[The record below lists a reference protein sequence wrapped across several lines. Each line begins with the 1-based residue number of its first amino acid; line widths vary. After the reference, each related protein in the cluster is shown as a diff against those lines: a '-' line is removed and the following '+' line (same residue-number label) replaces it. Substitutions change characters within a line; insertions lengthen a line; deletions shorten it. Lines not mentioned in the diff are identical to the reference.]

1 MVAARKKKS
10 TKRAKRTARPL
21 VGGYL
26 ERISVVAFEKYHN
39 EITELVKS
47 NHGIYALY
55 KSDRLYY
62 VGLATDLRRRVKQH
76 LRDKHAGKW
85 NRFSLFLVRKVDHI
99 KEIESLL
106 LSIADPQGNKQGGR
120 LRRATNLQKQLRK
133 LMNQRSRAE
142 IDDIL
147 KPSSRGMKGKR
158 RTRRTSARTTSRTRQ
173 DSSDRPLKGRFA
185 GKRLY
190 ATHKGRDY
198 RAVVHGS
205 GRIKF
210 NGNFYDSPS
219 AAGKAAV
226 RHAVNGWYFWKIRKD
241 GEFVRLSEL
250 R

>member
-1 MVAARKKKS
+1 MVAARKKKR
-10 TKRAKRTARPL
+10 TKRVKRTARPL

-62 VGLATDLRRRVKQH
+62 VGLATDLRRRVQQH
-76 LRDKHAGKW
+76 LQDRHAGKW
-85 NRFSLFLVRKVDHI
+85 NRFSLYLVRKVDHI

-106 LSIADPQGNKQGGR
+106 LSIADPRGNKQGGR

-133 LMNQRSRAE
+133 LMQERSRIE
-142 IDDIL
+142 IDGIL
-147 KPSSRGMKGKR
+147 KPAPRGTKAKR
-158 RTRRTSARTTSRTRQ
+158 GVGRTKTKRKKTSP
-173 DSSDRPLKGRFA
+173 DSAARPLKGLFG

-190 ATHKGRDY
+190 ATHKGREY
-198 RAVVHGS
+198 RAIVHRT

-210 NGNFYDSPS
+210 DGNFYDSPS

-226 RHAVNGWYFWKIRKD
+226 HHAVNGWYFWKIRKD
-241 GEFVRLSEL
+241 GELVRLREL